1 MAGGAKTVRI
11 GAGLGFYGD
20 SWRPVRASIERGGV
34 QYIASDHLSELTLA
48 ILQKDRNKEKPG
60 DPPSGYARDCVP
72 MLLDLWPLAAKHG
85 VKFVLNAGGLNPE
98 GAREAIART
107 FKSKGWKAKIATVT
121 GDSVL
126 ERIDELR
133 AAGEALAH
141 MDTGADLAG
150 VRDRM
155 LFASAY
161 LGAQPIAE
169 ALARGADIVLTG
181 RVADAALTLGPLAHE
196 FGWRW
201 DDWDRIAAGLTLGH
215 LLECSGQGSGGNY
228 G

>member
-1 MAGGAKTVRI
+1 MKTVRV

-48 ILQKDRNKEKPG
+48 ILQKDRQK
-60 DPPSGYARDCVP
+60 DPAAGYARDGVP
-72 MLLDLWPLAAKHG
+72 MLAELWPLAAKHG
-85 VKFVLNAGGLNPE
+85 VKFVLNAGGLNPQ
-98 GAREAIART
+98 GARDAIARA
-107 FKSKGWKAKIATVT
+107 FHGKGWKAKIATVT

-141 MDTGADLAG
+141 MDTGADIES
-150 VRDRM
+150 VRARL

-161 LGAQPIAE
+161 
-169 ALARGADIVLTG
+169 
-181 RVADAALTLGPLAHE
+181 
-196 FGWRW
+196 
-201 DDWDRIAAGLTLGH
+201 
-215 LLECSGQGSGGNY
+215 
-228 G
+228 